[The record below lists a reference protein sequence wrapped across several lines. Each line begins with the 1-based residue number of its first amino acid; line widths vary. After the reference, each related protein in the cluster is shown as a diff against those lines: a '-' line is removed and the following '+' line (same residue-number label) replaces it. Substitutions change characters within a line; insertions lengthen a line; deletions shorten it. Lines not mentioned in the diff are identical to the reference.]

1 MRLDKNLTS
10 QQLWTIATDR
20 EHRTADLLD
29 QIVDHPA
36 TYRALSDWAVAALG
50 EQDVRAVDAPPA
62 PDADAAEPRRGLRLP
77 TMPLGRRAAK
87 PPAPE
92 PEVEPPASEPEV
104 EPPASEPEVEPP
116 APEPEVEP
124 PASEPEVEPP
134 APEPEASGID
144 AWLSADP
151 IVEPAPE
158 QRATQRVRVTCPDR
172 SGQADQAQHEPTS
185 WLRRPAPISLVIV
198 LVVVEVFTLLALAV
212 VGRQEPVAPATPVV
226 TSSST
231 ATVTKGA
238 TVEASPTAT
247 ATKGEKK

>member
-87 PPAPE
+87 
-92 PEVEPPASEPEV
+92 
-104 EPPASEPEVEPP
+104 
-116 APEPEVEP
+116 P

-231 ATVTKGA
+231 ATVTEGA
-238 TVEASPTAT
+238 TVEASSTAT

>member
-77 TMPLGRRAAK
+77 TMPLGRRATK
-87 PPAPE
+87 
-92 PEVEPPASEPEV
+92 
-104 EPPASEPEVEPP
+104 
-116 APEPEVEP
+116 P

-231 ATVTKGA
+231 ATVTEGA

>member
-87 PPAPE
+87 PPA
-92 PEVEPPASEPEV
+92 
-104 EPPASEPEVEPP
+104 
-116 APEPEVEP
+116 
-124 PASEPEVEPP
+124 SEPEVEPP

-158 QRATQRVRVTCPDR
+158 QRPTQRVRVSCPDR

-231 ATVTKGA
+231 ATVTEGA

>member
-62 PDADAAEPRRGLRLP
+62 PDADATEPRRGLRLP
-77 TMPLGRRAAK
+77 TMPFGRRAAK

-92 PEVEPPASEPEV
+92 PEA
-104 EPPASEPEVEPP
+104 EPP
-116 APEPEVEP
+116 APEPE
-124 PASEPEVEPP
+124 AEPP

-151 IVEPAPE
+151 IVEPVSE

-172 SGQADQAQHEPTS
+172 SGQADQAQHAVTS
-185 WLRRPAPISLVIV
+185 WLRRPAPIGLVIV
-198 LVVVEVFTLLALAV
+198 LMVVEVFTLLALAV
-212 VGRQEPVAPATPVV
+212 VGRQELVAPATPVV

-231 ATVTKGA
+231 ATVTEGA

>member
-87 PPAPE
+87 PPA
-92 PEVEPPASEPEV
+92 
-104 EPPASEPEVEPP
+104 SEPEVEPP

-124 PASEPEVEPP
+124 PAPEPEVEPP

-172 SGQADQAQHEPTS
+172 SGQADQAQHESTS

-231 ATVTKGA
+231 ATVTEGA

>member
-87 PPAPE
+87 PPA
-92 PEVEPPASEPEV
+92 SEPEV
-104 EPPASEPEVEPP
+104 EPPAS
-116 APEPEVEP
+116 
-124 PASEPEVEPP
+124 
-134 APEPEASGID
+134 EPEASGID

-231 ATVTKGA
+231 ATVTEGA

>member
-87 PPAPE
+87 
-92 PEVEPPASEPEV
+92 
-104 EPPASEPEVEPP
+104 
-116 APEPEVEP
+116 P

-231 ATVTKGA
+231 ATVTEGA

>member
-62 PDADAAEPRRGLRLP
+62 PDADATEPRRGLRLP
-77 TMPLGRRAAK
+77 TMPFGRRAAK

-92 PEVEPPASEPEV
+92 PEA
-104 EPPASEPEVEPP
+104 EPP
-116 APEPEVEP
+116 APEPE
-124 PASEPEVEPP
+124 AKPP

-151 IVEPAPE
+151 IVEPVSE

-172 SGQADQAQHEPTS
+172 SGQADQAQHAVTS
-185 WLRRPAPISLVIV
+185 WLRRPAPIGLVIV
-198 LVVVEVFTLLALAV
+198 LMVVEVFTLLALAV
-212 VGRQEPVAPATPVV
+212 VGRQELVAPATPVV

-231 ATVTKGA
+231 ATVTEGA

>member
-62 PDADAAEPRRGLRLP
+62 PDADATEPRRGLRLP
-77 TMPLGRRAAK
+77 TMPFGRRAAK

-92 PEVEPPASEPEV
+92 PEA
-104 EPPASEPEVEPP
+104 
-116 APEPEVEP
+116 
-124 PASEPEVEPP
+124 EPP

-151 IVEPAPE
+151 IVEPVSE

-172 SGQADQAQHEPTS
+172 SGQADQAQHAVTS
-185 WLRRPAPISLVIV
+185 WLRRPAPIGLVIV
-198 LVVVEVFTLLALAV
+198 LMVVEVFTLLALAV
-212 VGRQEPVAPATPVV
+212 VGRQELVAPATPVV

-231 ATVTKGA
+231 ATVTEGA